1 MAEELKTTTPE
12 AVAEKSVDT
21 KPKAKRPRRKRPN
34 ELRPMEYLFTQ
45 IYDTNSNT
53 VLGYD
58 AALVINDKKLGSI
71 TYDRI
76 AAVAGRSQLASRV
89 GKWQIEEVCEL
100 IKRQNSYGKHIHRIF
115 ISLTAKY
122 LSRADFYDQFVK
134 TLAKYEVLHKRFG
147 IQINEAE
154 LMAGSEQLF
163 ENIRLLR
170 EGGAK
175 ICITDFGAE
184 STSLRK
190 LATMNVDYVKLNR
203 DFTRD
208 VVDNER
214 SAGIT
219 EGIIDLC
226 DKLNVLVIADGIDT
240 KEQLAVMKR
249 MRCFLIEGN
258 YFSTPERENA
268 AIN

>member
-1 MAEELKTTTPE
+1 MAEEIKNEATEVVEEKAPE
-12 AVAEKSVDT
+12 K
-21 KPKAKRPRRKRPN
+21 KPAAKRPRRKRAI

-45 IYDTNSNT
+45 IYDTNSNII
-53 VLGYD
+53 LGYD
-58 AALVINDKKLGSI
+58 AVLVINDKKLGTI

-76 AAVAGRSQLASRV
+76 ASVAGRSQLAARV

-100 IKRQNSYGKHIHRIF
+100 IKRQNSYGKHIHRVF
-115 ISLTAKY
+115 ITLTAKY
-122 LSRADFYDQFVK
+122 LSKVDFYDQFTK
-134 TLAKYEVLHKRFG
+134 ILAKYDMLHKRFG

-154 LMAGSEQLF
+154 LVAGSEQLF

-175 ICITDFGAE
+175 VCITDFGAE
-184 STSLRK
+184 SSSLRK

-203 DFTRD
+203 DFTREITE
-208 VVDNER
+208 NER

-226 DKLNVLVIADGIDT
+226 EKLGVLVIADGIDT
-240 KEQLAVMKR
+240 KEQLNVMKR

-258 YFSTPERENA
+258 YFSTPEREES

>member
-1 MAEELKTTTPE
+1 MAEETKVKTETK
-12 AVAEKSVDT
+12 EKAA
-21 KPKAKRPRRKRPN
+21 KPAAKRPRRKRPN
-34 ELRPMEYLFTQ
+34 ELRPMEYLFMQ
-45 IYDTNSNT
+45 IYDTNSNIIM
-53 VLGYD
+53 GYD
-58 AALVINDKKLGSI
+58 ANLVINDKKLGTL

-76 AAVAGRSQLASRV
+76 ASVAGRSQLASRV

-122 LSRADFYDQFVK
+122 LTRADFYTEF
-134 TLAKYEVLHKRFG
+134 TRILAKYEIPHKRFG

-154 LMAGSEQLF
+154 LMAGTDQLF

-175 ICITDFGAE
+175 VCITDFGSE

-190 LATMNVDYVKLNR
+190 LATLEVDYVKLNR

-208 VVDNER
+208 VAANER
-214 SAGIT
+214 AAGIT

-226 DKLNVLVIADGIDT
+226 EKLNVLVIADGVDT
-240 KEQLAVMKR
+240 KEQLNEMKR

-258 YFSTPERENA
+258 YFSTPEREIA
-268 AIN
+268 AF

>member
-1 MAEELKTTTPE
+1 MAEEIKKENTQVTE
-12 AVAEKSVDT
+12 VKAK
-21 KPKAKRPRRKRPN
+21 KPAAKRPRRKRPN
-34 ELRPMEYLFTQ
+34 ELRPMEYLFMQ
-45 IYDTNSNT
+45 VYDTNSNII
-53 VLGYD
+53 LGYD
-58 AALVINDKKLGSI
+58 AALVINDKKLGTL
-71 TYDRI
+71 TYDR
-76 AAVAGRSQLASRV
+76 VASVASRSQLASRV

-115 ISLTAKY
+115 ITLTAKY
-122 LSRADFYDQFVK
+122 LTRADFYTEFTK
-134 TLAKYEVLHKRFG
+134 ILAKYDMPHKRFG

-154 LMAGSEQLF
+154 LVAGTDQLF

-175 ICITDFGAE
+175 VCITDFGSE

-190 LATMNVDYVKLNR
+190 LATLQVDYVKLNR

-208 VVDNER
+208 VATSER
-214 SAGIT
+214 AAGIT

-226 DKLNVLVIADGIDT
+226 EKLNVLVIADGIDT
-240 KEQLAVMKR
+240 KEQLNEMKR

-258 YFSTPERENA
+258 YFSAPEREIA
-268 AIN
+268 AF

>member
-1 MAEELKTTTPE
+1 MAEETKTNTTE
-12 AVAEKSVDT
+12 VKEK
-21 KPKAKRPRRKRPN
+21 KPAAKRPRRKRAT
-34 ELRPMEYLFTQ
+34 ELRPMEFLFMQ
-45 IYDTNSNT
+45 VYDTNSNT

-58 AALVINDKKLGSI
+58 AELFINDKKLGTL

-76 AAVAGRSQLASRV
+76 ATVAGRSQLASRV

-100 IKRQNSYGKHIHRIF
+100 IIRQNSYGKHIHRVF
-115 ISLTAKY
+115 IDLTAKY
-122 LSRADFYDQFVK
+122 LTRADFYTEFTK
-134 TLAKYEVLHKRFG
+134 ILAKYEIPHKRFG

-154 LMAGSEQLF
+154 LMAGSEQLY

-175 ICITDFGAE
+175 VCITDFGSE
-184 STSLRK
+184 SSSLRK
-190 LATMNVDYVKLNR
+190 LASLQVDYVKLNP

-208 VVDNER
+208 VAVDER
-214 SAGIT
+214 AAGVT

-226 DKLNVLVIADGIDT
+226 EKLNVLVIADGIDT
-240 KEQLAVMKR
+240 KEQLNEMKR

-258 YFSTPERENA
+258 YFSTPEREVGA
-268 AIN
+268 F

>member
-1 MAEELKTTTPE
+1 MAEETKVTTE
-12 AVAEKSVDT
+12 IEEKSSPKK
-21 KPKAKRPRRKRPN
+21 KPATKRPRRKRPN

-45 IYDTNSNT
+45 IYDTNSNN

-58 AALVINDKKLGSI
+58 AVLVINDKKLGTI

-76 AAVAGRSQLASRV
+76 ASVAGRSQLASRV

-115 ISLTAKY
+115 ITLTAKY
-122 LSRADFYDQFVK
+122 LTRADFYTEFTK
-134 TLAKYEVLHKRFG
+134 ILAKYEIPHKRFG

-154 LMAGSEQLF
+154 LMAGTDQLF

-175 ICITDFGAE
+175 VCITDFGSE

-190 LATMNVDYVKLNR
+190 LATLDVDYVKLNR

-208 VVDNER
+208 VATSER
-214 SAGIT
+214 AAGIT
-219 EGIIDLC
+219 EGIVDLC
-226 DKLNVLVIADGIDT
+226 EKLGVLVIADGIDT
-240 KEQLAVMKR
+240 KEQLNEMKR

-258 YFSTPERENA
+258 YFSTPEREIA
-268 AIN
+268 AF